1 MCFRGLRRIQQ
12 RTSSRADA
20 LKHLVGQVVLQSGNE
35 CMRFII
41 NILTPGTALSMIHPP
56 KNVMCEG
63 VMLSQDLQSYIYL
76 GVEKTVLVE

>member
-1 MCFRGLRRIQQ
+1 
-12 RTSSRADA
+12 
-20 LKHLVGQVVLQSGNE
+20 
-35 CMRFII
+35 MRFII